1 LGGSVTAK
9 TQVMLGLHVTEVVVR
24 ILHKGG
30 ASIVKTLSISQKNIS
45 AMTTTDV
52 QELANRLEV
61 DNYSNAFEGL
71 NDWHLLRAIAFQR
84 PELVEPYIYLLDLEA
99 YDEA

>member
-1 LGGSVTAK
+1 
-9 TQVMLGLHVTEVVVR
+9 MM
-24 ILHKGG
+24 
-30 ASIVKTLSISQKNIS
+30 KTLSISQKEIS
-45 AMTTTDV
+45 AMTIADV
-52 QELANRLEV
+52 KELANRLEL

>member
-1 LGGSVTAK
+1 
-9 TQVMLGLHVTEVVVR
+9 M
-24 ILHKGG
+24 
-30 ASIVKTLSISQKNIS
+30 KTLSISKTEIS
-45 AMTTTDV
+45 AMTATEV
-52 QELANRLEV
+52 QDLATRLEL

-84 PELVEPYIYLLDLEA
+84 PELVEAYIHLLDLEA

>member
-1 LGGSVTAK
+1 MRVL
-9 TQVMLGLHVTEVVVR
+9 Q
-24 ILHKGG
+24 KGG
-30 ASIVKTLSISQKNIS
+30 ASIMTTLSVSRKEIA
-45 AMTTTDV
+45 AMTATDV
-52 QELANRLEV
+52 KDLATRLEL

-84 PELVEPYIYLLDLEA
+84 PELVEPYIYLLDLEP

>member
-1 LGGSVTAK
+1 
-9 TQVMLGLHVTEVVVR
+9 M
-24 ILHKGG
+24 
-30 ASIVKTLSISQKNIS
+30 KTLGISRKEIA
-45 AMTTTDV
+45 AMTAAEV
-52 QELANRLEV
+52 EELATRLEL

-84 PELVEPYIYLLDLEA
+84 PELVEPYIYLLDLEP

>member
-1 LGGSVTAK
+1 
-9 TQVMLGLHVTEVVVR
+9 M
-24 ILHKGG
+24 
-30 ASIVKTLSISQKNIS
+30 KTLSISRKDI
-45 AMTTTDV
+45 AAITAAEV
-52 QELANRLEV
+52 EELATRLDQ

-84 PELVEPYIYLLDLEA
+84 PELVESYIHLLDLEP

>member
-1 LGGSVTAK
+1 
-9 TQVMLGLHVTEVVVR
+9 M
-24 ILHKGG
+24 
-30 ASIVKTLSISQKNIS
+30 KTLSISRKEIA
-45 AMTTTDV
+45 AMTAAEV
-52 QELANRLEV
+52 EELATRLEL

-84 PELVEPYIYLLDLEA
+84 PELVEAYIHLLDLEA